1 MHKALAL
8 LVVLIAVSFLLLPAV
23 SAQEENIMKQ
33 GLKLL
38 GAGLAVGLAAVGA
51 GIAIGYSGA
60 ASIAVVAEKPG
71 MRAWSFVI
79 LGLSEALAIYGLAI
93 AFILIFTA

>member
-1 MHKALAL
+1 MSKAYLYAL
-8 LVVLIAVSFLLLPAV
+8 LVLVALIFLTPLA
-23 SAQEENIMKQ
+23 SAQGEAEMKQ

-51 GIAIGYSGA
+51 GVAIGYSGA